1 MATSSSL
8 LVARSMEPTGAGAGA
23 VCATAVTVVDAEV
36 VDVVVELPTRD
47 IDSVSSVLVFIDAV
61 ALPGESLSDMKKQ
74 S

>member
-1 MATSSSL
+1 M
-8 LVARSMEPTGAGAGA
+8 
-23 VCATAVTVVDAEV
+23 TVVDAEV